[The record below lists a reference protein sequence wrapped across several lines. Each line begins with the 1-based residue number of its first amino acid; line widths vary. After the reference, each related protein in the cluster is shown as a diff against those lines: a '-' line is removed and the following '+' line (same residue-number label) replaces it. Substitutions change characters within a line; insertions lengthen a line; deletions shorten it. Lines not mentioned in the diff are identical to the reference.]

1 MSQLCPCGL
10 NKAVADCCES
20 IISGKRN
27 AATAEELMR
36 SRYVAFTK
44 ADVNYLMQSHHSKT
58 RPIKEKK
65 SIEHWAKSVQ
75 WVGLT
80 ILSTTEGKET
90 DNRGMV
96 EFRALYIEEGE
107 LREIHE
113 KSLFERE
120 GGKWV
125 YTSGIHY

>member
-1 MSQLCPCGL
+1 
-10 NKAVADCCES
+10 
-20 IISGKRN
+20 
-27 AATAEELMR
+27 
-36 SRYVAFTK
+36 
-44 ADVNYLMQSHHSKT
+44 MQSHHSKT